1 MMKLML
7 ASFQPRMY
15 TLISN
20 TRLVRLIGTGLTG
33 IGMDNGARMQVMAV
47 IIAISTSLR
56 GEDLPAAFV
65 VFVVLMLFIISCRTE
80 DSTGSFLKDEAGYAR
95 NYPAVL

>member
-1 MMKLML
+1 MTLML
-7 ASFQPRMY
+7 ASFQPRIY

-56 GEDLPAAFV
+56 GEGLPAA
-65 VFVVLMLFIISCRTE
+65 FVVLMLFIISYRTE
-80 DSTGSFLKDEAGYAR
+80 DSTDSFLKDEAGHAR
-95 NYPAVL
+95 NYPALL

>member
-1 MMKLML
+1 MKLML

-65 VFVVLMLFIISCRTE
+65 VLMLFIISCRTE

>member
-7 ASFQPRMY
+7 ASFQPRIY

-56 GEDLPAAFV
+56 GEGLPV
-65 VFVVLMLFIISCRTE
+65 VSVVLILLIIFYRTE
-80 DSTGSFLKDEAGYAR
+80 DSTDSFLKD
-95 NYPAVL
+95 

>member
-1 MMKLML
+1 MKLMQ
-7 ASFQPRMY
+7 ASFQPRIY

-56 GEDLPAAFV
+56 GEGLPAV
-65 VFVVLMLFIISCRTE
+65 SVVLILLIIFYRTE
-80 DSTGSFLKDEAGYAR
+80 DSTDSFLKD
-95 NYPAVL
+95 